1 MILLTSLRV
10 DGFLLF
16 FSPLIYIFAKI
27 YKIYIMEFLVNN
39 VMYIAPFLGLVG
51 LFVMFQKSSWVTRQN
66 PGNNK
71 MVGLADHIAK
81 GAMAFLMAEWRVLA
95 VFAAFA
101 AVILAWSG
109 TFEQANSS
117 PWIAASFLIGA
128 FFSALSGYFG
138 MNIATKANVRTTQ
151 AARTSLPK
159 ALKVSFTGGTVM
171 GVGVASLAV
180 LGLGGLFIV
189 FYGCFGGVEIE
200 ANSKEMMRVLEVLA
214 GFSLGAESIALL
226 QELVG
231 VFILKLLMLVP
242 TLLEKLRLV
251 YLRMIQETLQQLR
264 TMLGTMLGMLLV
276 WGLTFLVLMLQQF

>member
-1 MILLTSLRV
+1 
-10 DGFLLF
+10 
-16 FSPLIYIFAKI
+16 
-27 YKIYIMEFLVNN
+27 MEFLVNN

-71 MVGLADHIAK
+71 MVSLADHIAK

-189 FYGCFGGVEIE
+189 FYGCFGGV
-200 ANSKEMMRVLEVLA
+200 
-214 GFSLGAESIALL
+214 
-226 QELVG
+226 
-231 VFILKLLMLVP
+231 
-242 TLLEKLRLV
+242 
-251 YLRMIQETLQQLR
+251 
-264 TMLGTMLGMLLV
+264 
-276 WGLTFLVLMLQQF
+276 